1 LDGICGA
8 FQWTN
13 TIFKAAFDASLH
25 SFHGGE
31 TLAAAP
37 CSGALTIFFF
47 SLLFSLFNLEK
58 YATLAKLKLEDR
70 VIC

>member
-13 TIFKAAFDASLH
+13 IIFNAAFDASLH
-25 SFHGGE
+25 PFHGGE

-37 CSGALTIFFF
+37 CTVEL
-47 SLLFSLFNLEK
+47 
-58 YATLAKLKLEDR
+58 
-70 VIC
+70 